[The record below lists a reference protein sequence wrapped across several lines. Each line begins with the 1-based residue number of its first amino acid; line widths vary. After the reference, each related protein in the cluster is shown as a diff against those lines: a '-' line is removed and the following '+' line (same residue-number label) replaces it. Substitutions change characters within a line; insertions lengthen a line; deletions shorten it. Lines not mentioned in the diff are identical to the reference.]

1 MSSYDPIRSKGVI
14 LYTLDAAL
22 KHVGEI
28 KSLRDEYRFIVLD
41 EYPTSMRLDIEESL
55 LQEGIPPDWLFLKR
69 IDDLR
74 YSQEFYGDWINDI
87 EGSIGR
93 IERLCIPAYT
103 GTTASGITSKTL

>member
-28 KSLRDEYRFIVLD
+28 KSLRNDYRFIVLD

-55 LQEGIPPDWLFLKR
+55 FQEGIPPDWLFLKR

-74 YSQEFYGDWINDI
+74 CSQEFYEDWIDDI
-87 EGSIGR
+87 KNSIGPIKYDR
-93 IERLCIPAYT
+93 TIS
-103 GTTASGITSKTL
+103 ASS